1 MHGSQLNEF
10 ITVHTLPSYRT
21 LQFNKAVYQ
30 DYIASFDALSTWP
43 KDLRESLKQDVAFS
57 TLTSIKEQ
65 TSEDTKTIKI
75 VFERTSDGRR
85 FETVLMRHDDG
96 RNTVCVSSMIGC
108 PVGCTF
114 CATGSMGFLGNL
126 SASEIV
132 DQVLHIAR
140 LLKKENQTVTN
151 IVFMGMGEPLL
162 NLDAVEDA
170 IAVFTSPEKMGM
182 SDRRITIS
190 TSGITN
196 KLQELFQHGYKGRLA
211 LSLHAPTQTLREQIM
226 PIAKKYPLP
235 ELLREISGYAKHM
248 NKRVSYEY
256 ILIDGVNDT
265 VSCARQL
272 VRIMDPKL
280 SHINLIPYNPVV
292 GVSYTRSS
300 NFSIYAFAAVLEK
313 YHIQH
318 TIRVTM
324 GDDIKAACGQLAG
337 MTA

>member
-1 MHGSQLNEF
+1 MHGLQLNEF
-10 ITVHTLPSYRT
+10 ITTHALPRYRT
-21 LQFNKAVYQ
+21 LQFNKAIYKE
-30 DYIASFDALSTWP
+30 YITCFDELSTWP
-43 KDLRESLKQDVAFS
+43 KDLRESLKQKVVFS

-75 VFERTSDGRR
+75 VFERISDAKR

-114 CATGSMGFLGNL
+114 CATGSMGFMGNL
-126 SASEIV
+126 TASEIV
-132 DQVLHIAR
+132 DQVLYVAR

-162 NLDAVEDA
+162 NLGAVEDA
-170 IAVFTSPEKMGM
+170 IATFTNPEKMGM

-190 TSGITN
+190 TSGITDA
-196 KLQELFQHGYKGRLA
+196 LQKLFQHGYKGRLA
-211 LSLHAPTQTLREQIM
+211 LSLHAPNQELRQQIM

-235 ELLREISGYAKHM
+235 ELLTELSLYAKRT

-265 VSCARQL
+265 TSCAQQL
-272 VRIMDPKL
+272 VSIMDPKL
-280 SHINLIPYNPVV
+280 SHINLIPYNPVA
-292 GVSYTRSS
+292 GVSYIRSS
-300 NFSIYAFAAVLEK
+300 LSSIYAFAAVLEK

-337 MTA
+337 TP